1 MDRLVA
7 LKGEHVAVKEMR
19 KHLAWY
25 LKGLTGSARV
35 KDLIM
40 EQTKRDAMA
49 QVLEDFVATLDG
61 NASEG
66 AGGTVAVVH

>member
-1 MDRLVA
+1 
-7 LKGEHVAVKEMR
+7 MR

-35 KDLIM
+35 KDIIM

-49 QVLEDFVATLDG
+49 QVLEDFVASMEDNKAAEAPEAGTLL
-61 NASEG
+61 
-66 AGGTVAVVH
+66 H